1 MTNAQSVH
9 TADAAAMLVTSGVR
23 PSAQRVRILQFLMQ
37 DKHHPTAD
45 DVYCALRGELPSLS
59 KTTVYNTLTLLVEKH
74 LAHQISTCEGEAHF
88 DGDVS
93 LHGHF
98 QCVVCGCVL
107 DFPIDAGAIKPVG
120 LDGCRI
126 DSRDVLFRGVCA
138 KCRRVSR

>member
-1 MTNAQSVH
+1 MKTQTAQ
-9 TADAAAMLVTSGVR
+9 TADVASLLVTNGVR

-37 DKHHPTAD
+37 SKSHPTAD
-45 DVYCALRGELPSLS
+45 DVYCALRGDIPSLS

-98 QCVVCGCVL
+98 QCVVCGGVT
-107 DFPIDAGAIKPVG
+107 DFPVSAGAIPPIG

-138 KCRRVSR
+138 KCRLSR